1 MKSSGEEKET
11 NISLAVEEMVLASRP
26 SPFAL
31 CRTRVFERRGF
42 SRGFEGFYVLASAG
56 AKPILTSRV
65 SHELPAS
72 ICWVSGLKFQAR
84 LTFRSRLQL
93 AAKNLARP
101 KRVLQ

>member
-1 MKSSGEEKET
+1 MKSGWEEKET

-42 SRGFEGFYVLASAG
+42 SRGFERFYVLAGAG

-72 ICWVSGLKFQAR
+72 YLLGFRLKISSPINFSEQAPTRCQKVSPA
-84 LTFRSRLQL
+84 
-93 AAKNLARP
+93 
-101 KRVLQ
+101 